1 MSEGPVQVGLIGC
14 GYISEIYL
22 KNAPRFADFEVVAC
36 ADVMPERAQAR
47 ADQFDIPRVLTVDG
61 LLNDPGVDV
70 VLNLTTPN
78 AHAAIAQPALERGKG
93 VYNEKPLA
101 IKLTDGARLVDT
113 ARERGLRLGSAPD
126 TFLGA
131 GHQTCR
137 RAIDEGLIGEPVAAT
152 AFMLNHGPERWHPA
166 PDFYYQEGAGPL
178 FDMAP
183 YYLTALIALLGPI
196 RRVTGSA
203 RASQPERLIESQ
215 PRAGERITVEVP
227 THYAAVLDFA
237 SGPIGTL
244 VTSFDVWGS
253 EAPRVEVYGTE
264 GSLSVPDPNFFDG
277 PVRVRRARE
286 DEWRELP
293 IDLPFTDNSRGLGL
307 ADLAHGLRT
316 GTPHRA
322 SGDLAYHVLEVMHAV
337 ERASTEER
345 HVTIESAPP
354 RPEPF
359 VGVLEDRGIG
369 E

>member
-1 MSEGPVQVGLIGC
+1 MSRGPVQVGLIGC

-22 KNAPRFADFEVVAC
+22 KNAARFADFDVVAC

-47 ADQFDIPRVLTVDG
+47 ADQFGIPRSLTVSE
-61 LLNDPGVDV
+61 LLADSEIEV

-78 AHAAIAQPALERGKG
+78 AHAAIAQPALENGKG

-101 IKLTDGARLVDT
+101 ISLADGARLADT
-113 ARERGLRLGSAPD
+113 ARESGLRLGSAPD

-131 GHQTCR
+131 GLQTCLR
-137 RAIDEGLIGEPVAAT
+137 VIDEGLIGEPVAAT

-183 YYLTALIALLGPI
+183 YYLTALVALLGPI
-196 RRVTGSA
+196 SRVTGSA
-203 RASQPERLIESQ
+203 RASQQERLIESQ
-215 PRAGERITVEVP
+215 PRAGERIAVEVP

-253 EAPRVEVYGTE
+253 EVPRVEVYGTE
-264 GSLSVPDPNFFDG
+264 GSLSVPDPNTFGG

-286 DEWRELP
+286 DEWHEIP
-293 IDLPFTDNSRGLGL
+293 IDLPFADNSRGLGL
-307 ADLAHGLRT
+307 ADLAHCLRT

-322 SGDLAYHVLEVMHAV
+322 SGELAYHILEVMHAV
-337 ERASTEER
+337 ERASIEER
-345 HVTIESAPP
+345 HMAIESAPL

-359 VGVLEDRGIG
+359 VGVLGDRGIG
-369 E
+369 

>member
-1 MSEGPVQVGLIGC
+1 MSGGPVQVGLIGC
-14 GYISEIYL
+14 GFISEIYL
-22 KNAPRFADFEVVAC
+22 KNAARFADFEVVAC
-36 ADVMPERAQAR
+36 ADVMPDRAQAR
-47 ADQFDIPRVLTVDG
+47 ADQFDIPRVLTVAG
-61 LLNDPGVDV
+61 LLDAPDIDV

-78 AHAAIAQPALERGKG
+78 AHAAVALPALERGKG

-101 IKLTDGARLVDT
+101 ISLADGAMLVQT
-113 ARERGLRLGSAPD
+113 ARERDLRLGCAPD

-131 GHQTCR
+131 GLQTCR

-152 AFMLNHGPERWHPA
+152 AFMLNHGPEGWHPQ

-183 YYLTALIALLGPI
+183 YYLTALISLLGPI

-203 RASQPERLIESQ
+203 RASQPERLIKSQ

-244 VTSFDVWGS
+244 VTSFDVWAS
-253 EAPRVEVYGTE
+253 EVPRMEVYGTE
-264 GSLSVPDPNFFDG
+264 ATLSFRDPNFFDG
-277 PVRVRRARE
+277 PVRVRRAGE
-286 DEWRELP
+286 EQWRELP
-293 IDLPFTDNSRGLGL
+293 IDLPFSDNSRGIGL
-307 ADLAHGLRT
+307 AEMANGMRN
-316 GTPHRA
+316 GAPHRA
-322 SGDLAYHVLEVMHAV
+322 SGELAYHVLEVMHAV

-345 HVTIESAPP
+345 HVTIESTAP

-359 VGVLEDRGIG
+359 VGVMGDG
-369 E
+369 